1 MADATTTVASLRE
14 AMRQFVAEREWEQ
27 FHSPKNLVMALAAE
41 AAELL
46 EHFLW
51 VDNAESKRMVQDPEK
66 RRAVADEMAD
76 VAGCLL
82 SLSNALN
89 LDLSDA
95 INNKMARNEN
105 KYPAEQYRGRST
117 LER

>member
-1 MADATTTVASLRE
+1 MPDSTTTVSALRE

-51 VDNAESKRMVQDPEK
+51 VDNAESQRIVLDNEK

-76 VAGCLL
+76 VAGCLF
-82 SLSNALN
+82 SLANALN

-95 INNKMARNEN
+95 IRDKMARNKM
-105 KYPAEQYRGRST
+105 KYPVELYRGKW
-117 LER
+117 